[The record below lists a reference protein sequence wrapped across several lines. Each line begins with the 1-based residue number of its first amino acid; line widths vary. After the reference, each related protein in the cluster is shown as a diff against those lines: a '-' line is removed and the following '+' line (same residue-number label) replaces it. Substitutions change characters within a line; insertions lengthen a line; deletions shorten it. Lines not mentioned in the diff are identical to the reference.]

1 MNTNS
6 SPTTEL
12 APSWRRAHGLV
23 KTFGDLR
30 AVDGIDLEVR
40 RGEVFGVLGPN
51 GAGKTTMLQMLATL
65 LPMDGGSAQ
74 IFGVD
79 VKQHPH
85 VVRQL
90 VGVTGQYASVDENLT
105 ARENLY
111 LFGRLLGLLRQE
123 EAAPTAEELLGR
135 FGLEDAGDKQISQ
148 FSGGMRRRLDLAAS
162 LISQPP
168 LIFLDEPT
176 TGLDP
181 RTRGQMWETIRDLV
195 AQGCTVLLTTQYLDE
210 ADQLADRIAVID
222 RGVKVAEGTSDQL
235 KSQVGSS
242 TLQLR
247 LLDPAQTAQAV
258 DVVRRVVGDEPV
270 LTPEAG
276 GINVPLPDANRAA
289 DVLIGAARAGAA
301 HHLRDR
307 AEAHPRR
314 GVHGLDRPRAPRS
327 PTPRPDP
334 EGAGPM
340 TPALPHGRRDRH
352 RHHPVG
358 AQDLPARP
366 SARDT
371 VSQSLAMAWRATKK
385 MRRNPEQ
392 FFDVT
397 IQPLLFTAM
406 FAYIFGGA
414 ISGSVAGLPADHHP
428 GHPRPDRADRL
439 HGDRHPAPRGHG
451 QGRLRPVQVAADRAD
466 RAAGRPGDRRPA
478 ALRDRVDP
486 DDPHRAS
493 RWATAPA
500 AGSPACSPAGC
511 SRSSRAGRWPGS
523 SPGSAPIG
531 PQRPGGA
538 GHLDDDHV
546 PADLPVQRVRPGR
559 HPAAAGSRPS

>member
-1 MNTNS
+1 MNTNP

-12 APSWRRAHGLV
+12 AVVAHGLV

-30 AVDGIDLEVR
+30 AVDGVDLEVR

-65 LPMDGGSAQ
+65 LPMDGGDAQ

-105 ARENLY
+105 GRENLW
-111 LFGRLLGLLRQE
+111 LFGRLLGLPSRK
-123 EAAPTAEELLGR
+123 ARTIAEELLGK
-135 FGLEDAGDKQISQ
+135 FGLDEAGDKPISQ

-181 RTRGQMWETIRDLV
+181 RTRGQMWETIRELV

-222 RGVKVAEGTSDQL
+222 RGIKVAEGTSDQL

-289 DVLIGAARAGAA
+289 DVLIG
-301 HHLRDR
+301 LRQQELLITS
-307 AEAHPRR
+307 ATVQKPT
-314 GVHGLDRPRAPRS
+314 LDEVFMAL
-327 PTPRPDP
+327 TGH
-334 EGAGPM
+334 GAGPAAEDKSD
-340 TPALPHGRRDRH
+340 TQVYEKE
-352 RHHPVG
+352 PV
-358 AQDLPARP
+358 R
-366 SARDT
+366 
-371 VSQSLAMAWRATKK
+371 
-385 MRRNPEQ
+385 
-392 FFDVT
+392 
-397 IQPLLFTAM
+397 
-406 FAYIFGGA
+406 
-414 ISGSVAGLPADHHP
+414 
-428 GHPRPDRADRL
+428 
-439 HGDRHPAPRGHG
+439 
-451 QGRLRPVQVAADRAD
+451 
-466 RAAGRPGDRRPA
+466 
-478 ALRDRVDP
+478 
-486 DDPHRAS
+486 
-493 RWATAPA
+493 
-500 AGSPACSPAGC
+500 
-511 SRSSRAGRWPGS
+511 
-523 SPGSAPIG
+523 
-531 PQRPGGA
+531 
-538 GHLDDDHV
+538 
-546 PADLPVQRVRPGR
+546 
-559 HPAAAGSRPS
+559 